1 MTEVGALLMV
11 LLREAWV
18 ALAGALGVFALLA
31 LLAQVLRASG
41 SSTIGARLWVSE
53 AAAAGAALL
62 VLVLFAF
69 LGVPAVVAAARTA
82 IPAGGG
88 CGPVGELGTLSASL
102 IAALA
107 ALRILRALV
116 GSAVAA
122 SAGGS
127 AALSGALLEAGE
139 AVLGMTL
146 AAAAIPLAGH
156 FLGVC

>member
-1 MTEVGALLMV
+1 MTELGTLVLALLQEAWIALVGALGIFV
-11 LLREAWV
+11 
-18 ALAGALGVFALLA
+18 LLA
-31 LLAQVLRASG
+31 LLAQVLRAAGASAL
-41 SSTIGARLWVSE
+41 GARLWVSE
-53 AAAAGAALL
+53 AAAGGGALL
-62 VLVLFAF
+62 VLALFAF
-69 LGVPAVVAAARTA
+69 LGVPAIVGAAQAA

-88 CGPVGELGTLSASL
+88 CGPVGELGALAASL

-116 GSAVAA
+116 GTALAA

-127 AALSGALLEAGE
+127 TVLSGALLEAGE

-146 AAAAIPLAGH
+146 AAAAIPITGH

>member
-1 MTEVGALLMV
+1 LTEIGTILLD
-11 LLREAWV
+11 LLREAWI
-18 ALAGALGVFALLA
+18 ALAGALGIFVVLA
-31 LLAQVLRASG
+31 LLTQVLRAAG
-41 SSTIGARLWVSE
+41 ASTIGARVWVSE
-53 AAAAGAALL
+53 AAAAGGALL
-62 VLVLFAF
+62 VLAFFAF
-69 LGVPAVVAAARTA
+69 LGVPAVVAAAQAA

-88 CGPVGELGTLSASL
+88 CGPVGELGALAARL

-116 GSAVAA
+116 GMALAV

-127 AALSGALLEAGE
+127 TTLSGALLEAGE

-146 AAAAIPLAGH
+146 AAAAMPITGH